1 MAVDEF
7 LITTP
12 HYYRP
17 ETREGEISNR
27 GSGVRGSAVRGAS
40 TGRGKGLAES

>member
-17 ETREGEISNR
+17 ETREGEILI
-27 GSGVRGSAVRGAS
+27 A
-40 TGRGKGLAES
+40 GRGFGGSRFAVGPEPLDAIG